1 MKSLLA
7 SILLYASANAD
18 TITAYCACN
27 RCCGR
32 WSKTGTTSAGTKPA
46 AGRTAAGPRHIPL
59 GTVVFIAGVGVRTVE
74 DRTARRYDGRWEI
87 YFDTH
92 QSAKAFGKR
101 ELKVYVLQQPS
112 KSRKI
117 SRSGA
122 SL

>member
-7 SILLYASANAD
+7 IFFLLYVSTHAD

-27 RCCGR
+27 KCCGH
-32 WSKTGTTSAGTKPA
+32 WSKTGTTSAGTKPT

-59 GTVVFIAGVGVRTVE
+59 GTVVFIAGVGVRTIE

-87 YFDTH
+87 YFNSH

-112 KSRKI
+112 QSRKI
-117 SRSGA
+117 SRP
-122 SL
+122 

>member
-7 SILLYASANAD
+7 AFLLYASTHAD

-27 RCCGR
+27 KCCGK
-32 WSKTGTTSAGTKPA
+32 WSKTGTASVGTKPT

-59 GTVVFIAGVGVRTVE
+59 GTVVYIAGVGRRVVE

-87 YFDTH
+87 YFNSH

-112 KSRKI
+112 LARKI
-117 SRSGA
+117 SRP
-122 SL
+122 

>member
-27 RCCGR
+27 KCCGR
-32 WSKTGTTSAGTKPA
+32 WSKTSTTSAGTKPA
-46 AGRTAAGPRHIPL
+46 AGRTAAGPRYIPL
-59 GTVVFIAGVGVRTVE
+59 GTVVYIAGVGVRTVE

-117 SRSGA
+117 SRSRA
-122 SL
+122 AL